1 MDGVT
6 VKSLADPTFLNN
18 EIANGLVPA
27 LLAALQLRVR
37 VLARVPLR
45 CSQAPA
51 LWLSAEPALAR
62 RRTAECARACTCDGI
77 VGRRGLA
84 RSRHHSSGNQ
94 A

>member
-37 VLARVPLR
+37 VLARVPLPVQPST
-45 CSQAPA
+45 CS
-51 LWLSAEPALAR
+51 LAID
-62 RRTAECARACTCDGI
+62 RTGAGPPPHR
-77 VGRRGLA
+77 
-84 RSRHHSSGNQ
+84 
-94 A
+94 